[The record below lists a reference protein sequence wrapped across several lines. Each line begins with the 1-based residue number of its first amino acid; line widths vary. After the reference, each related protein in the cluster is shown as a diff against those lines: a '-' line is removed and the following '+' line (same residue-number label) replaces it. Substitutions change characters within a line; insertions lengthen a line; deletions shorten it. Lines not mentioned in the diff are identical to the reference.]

1 MENAFKMEFFNSAKF
16 FNNAKNQLEFTKETR
31 FARYQSKFSLIFG
44 IKKKFCFVE
53 KIFHFLSVVHTTNTH
68 YRCWQRPAKAMKSK
82 WKLEGFSLSTIL
94 LTFQNLKWL
103 STSEDSGRISLLSLG
118 CRAHELTL
126 VRSSVLSGFGVINW
140 WAFYCFLPISVWNF
154 YLI

>member
-68 YRCWQRPAKAMKSK
+68 YWFFVCVKV
-82 WKLEGFSLSTIL
+82 EFSTFHEIFFDVSIATI
-94 LTFQNLKWL
+94 
-103 STSEDSGRISLLSLG
+103 GM
-118 CRAHELTL
+118 
-126 VRSSVLSGFGVINW
+126 
-140 WAFYCFLPISVWNF
+140 
-154 YLI
+154 

>member
-68 YRCWQRPAKAMKSK
+68 LLIWITFSAPRSSRKMETSHQKSGQGFTIIIF
-82 WKLEGFSLSTIL
+82 GFSKETHFTSTHSQTREIGH
-94 LTFQNLKWL
+94 NI
-103 STSEDSGRISLLSLG
+103 D
-118 CRAHELTL
+118 A
-126 VRSSVLSGFGVINW
+126 
-140 WAFYCFLPISVWNF
+140 
-154 YLI
+154 LIVAITQRQ

>member
-1 MENAFKMEFFNSAKF
+1 MEFFNSAKF

-68 YRCWQRPAKAMKSK
+68 WTSKNLARGGTFFHVAKIDIFPYLNQFKICTVIWRKWQTLCCR
-82 WKLEGFSLSTIL
+82 LEWDEKRDFLRMVKRLRDDCSNAVRQDGLHLAPNLVNVPL
-94 LTFQNLKWL
+94 L
-103 STSEDSGRISLLSLG
+103 
-118 CRAHELTL
+118 
-126 VRSSVLSGFGVINW
+126 
-140 WAFYCFLPISVWNF
+140 
-154 YLI
+154 

>member
-53 KIFHFLSVVHTTNTH
+53 KIFHFLSVVHTTNT
-68 YRCWQRPAKAMKSK
+68 QRSFDLCTLFRLRNCVILILNFDPQFQ
-82 WKLEGFSLSTIL
+82 KLH
-94 LTFQNLKWL
+94 Q
-103 STSEDSGRISLLSLG
+103 
-118 CRAHELTL
+118 
-126 VRSSVLSGFGVINW
+126 FGTAEV
-140 WAFYCFLPISVWNF
+140 
-154 YLI
+154 

>member
-1 MENAFKMEFFNSAKF
+1 MEFFNSAKF

-68 YRCWQRPAKAMKSK
+68 FGWDIKLSKQTYKSRLSELLKNTSKYIFILVWNTVYIFFQSLNWVSDNGDKMSFNTQSTSDMKKSLKSKQICSSAKA
-82 WKLEGFSLSTIL
+82 
-94 LTFQNLKWL
+94 WL
-103 STSEDSGRISLLSLG
+103 D
-118 CRAHELTL
+118 
-126 VRSSVLSGFGVINW
+126 
-140 WAFYCFLPISVWNF
+140 
-154 YLI
+154 